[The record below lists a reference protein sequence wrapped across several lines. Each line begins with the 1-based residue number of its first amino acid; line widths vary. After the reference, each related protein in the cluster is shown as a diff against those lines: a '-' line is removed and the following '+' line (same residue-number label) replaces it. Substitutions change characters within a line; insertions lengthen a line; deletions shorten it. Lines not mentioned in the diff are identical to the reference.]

1 MSGGRGGAL
10 AMSGMDLILNLLFLC
25 VILIATYQ
33 VAKMITGGSMFSR
46 LFMTP
51 GKRRAL
57 QERGEVLLARSDL
70 EPEER
75 DQVRGALNALSMR
88 GSVLGEPGASDPISA
103 ARRDIETLWKK
114 YQESV

>member
-1 MSGGRGGAL
+1 MSGTN
-10 AMSGMDLILNLLFLC
+10 LILNVLFLC
-25 VILIATYQ
+25 VILVATYQ
-33 VAKMITGGSMFSR
+33 VARMITGGSMFAR

-57 QERGEVLLARSDL
+57 EERGETLLARNDL

-75 DQVRGALNALSMR
+75 DQVRGALNALRMR
-88 GSVLGEPGASDPISA
+88 GSVLGEPGASDPVSA

-114 YQESV
+114 YQEPT